1 MKPAKMTIAIIGGG
15 PAGLMAAT
23 HLARSLGPAADI
35 TVFEHMP
42 SPARKFLLAGCGGLN
57 LTHSTPMPDFLNAY
71 GDAAAHLAPALA
83 KFSPEDLRKFA
94 DGFDEATFVG
104 SSGRVF
110 PKSFK
115 ASPLLRGW
123 LRDMQT
129 LGVSFKR
136 RHRWL
141 GWGEHGTLKF
151 ETPEGRIEISADVTI
166 LALGGAS
173 WAKLGSD
180 GHWVETLRNAG
191 IDVAALEPSN
201 CGFDLEWSPH
211 FAAQHAGAPLK
222 SVQFNCGEQSLRG
235 EAIVTANGL
244 EGGAIY
250 ALSRAFRR
258 QIKTHHVATLT
269 LDLRPD
275 VSLDSLKSRLS
286 APRNGQSGSSF
297 LRKAGL
303 SPVQIGLL
311 REVLGKDLPSN
322 ADVLARAIKTLT
334 LKIIAPRPIDR
345 AISSAGGVRFQEL
358 DAHLM
363 LRKIPGVF
371 VCGEMLDFDAPTGG
385 YLLQAAF
392 STGVLA
398 ADGAIALAT
407 ASAPHTTVLDQTV
420 KDQNL

>member
-1 MKPAKMTIAIIGGG
+1 MTHAPFKIAIIGAG

-23 HLARSLGPAADI
+23 HLARAMGQNPDI
-35 TVFEHMP
+35 TLYDHMP
-42 SPARKFLLAGCGGLN
+42 SPARKFLLAGRGGLN
-57 LTHSTPMPDFLNAY
+57 LTHSMPMPEFLQAY
-71 GDAAAHLAPALA
+71 GERAAELTSALA
-83 KFSPEDLRKFA
+83 AFSPQDLR
-94 DGFDEATFVG
+94 GFVDIMGEATFVG

-115 ASPLLRGW
+115 ASPMLRAW
-123 LRDMQT
+123 LRAVQT
-129 LGVSFKR
+129 SGVKFKS
-136 RHRWL
+136 RHRWQ
-141 GWGEHGTLKF
+141 GWNDKSELKF
-151 ETPEGRIEISADVTI
+151 ETPQGPTAVVADATI

-173 WAKLGSD
+173 WARLGSD
-180 GHWVETLRNAG
+180 GNWVEILRSVG
-191 IDVAALEPSN
+191 IDIATLEPSN
-201 CGFDLEWSPH
+201 CGFDLAWSPH
-211 FAAQHAGAPLK
+211 FAMQHAGSPLK
-222 SVQFNCGEQSLRG
+222 SVQFSSGEQSLRG
-235 EAIVTANGL
+235 EAIVTAHGL

-250 ALSRAFRR
+250 ALSGAFRR
-258 QIKTHHVATLT
+258 QIKAHGVATLT

-275 VSLDSLKSRLS
+275 VTLDSLKTRLS

-311 REVLGKDLPSN
+311 REVLGKDLPFN
-322 ADVLARAIKTLT
+322 ADVLAQTIKSLP

-363 LRKIPGVF
+363 LHKMPGVF

-392 STGVLA
+392 STGVVA
-398 ADGAIALAT
+398 AQG
-407 ASAPHTTVLDQTV
+407 VLQLCAA
-420 KDQNL
+420 K